1 MNIVTIEE
9 QTFKQICGQF
19 SGFVSQVER
28 ICRENTHQPE
38 KWLSGREVCALL
50 GISIRSLQ
58 NYRDSGKLGY
68 SQIGNK
74 LYYKSADIER
84 LIAECTETR
93 KQIIYQ
99 TINKDGLMEKKEENN
114 TEIKQS
120 FNLSAIVGIW
130 ESLNL
135 HPTVMIYQSKKK
147 YLLSMLHVSD
157 NGQAQ
162 PATYEIQK
170 EDSRYFI
177 VSVFKQLYIGYDKV
191 KDSLSISYYG
201 EYLRN

>member
-9 QTFKQICGQF
+9 QTFKQVCGRF

-28 ICRENTHQPE
+28 ICRENTHQPN

-84 LIAECTETR
+84 LIAECTVNQVSGKKNNYIPT
-93 KQIIYQ
+93 
-99 TINKDGLMEKKEENN
+99 NKSPYEKK
-114 TEIKQS
+114 TRCQFRSKPI
-120 FNLSAIVGIW
+120 F
-130 ESLNL
+130 
-135 HPTVMIYQSKKK
+135 HPTVYCRHMGKSK
-147 YLLSMLHVSD
+147 SS
-157 NGQAQ
+157 
-162 PATYEIQK
+162 
-170 EDSRYFI
+170 
-177 VSVFKQLYIGYDKV
+177 
-191 KDSLSISYYG
+191 SYG
-201 EYLRN
+201 NDIPK

>member
-58 NYRDSGKLGY
+58 SYRDSGKLGY

-84 LIAECTETR
+84 LIAECTE
-93 KQIIYQ
+93 
-99 TINKDGLMEKKEENN
+99 NKKTNHISNN
-114 TEIKQS
+114 K
-120 FNLSAIVGIW
+120 
-130 ESLNL
+130 
-135 HPTVMIYQSKKK
+135 
-147 YLLSMLHVSD
+147 
-157 NGQAQ
+157 
-162 PATYEIQK
+162 
-170 EDSRYFI
+170 
-177 VSVFKQLYIGYDKV
+177 
-191 KDSLSISYYG
+191 
-201 EYLRN
+201 